1 MYVFSLRPKAKDS
14 KNSLSCSSCCW
25 IFRYIKSTSLSLL
38 FLSLSLLPAYLYL
51 LTNLSVY
58 LPISLPTYQ
67 SLYLPTN
74 LYLTTYQS
82 LPTYQ
87 SQPTYQSLPTYLPTY
102 VSLVW
107 KEDSGKIRNWAAQS
121 TFEKLFQ
128 MAFR

>member
-67 SLYLPTN
+67 SLYLTTN
-74 LYLTTYQS
+74 LSTYLPIS
-82 LPTYQ
+82 
-87 SQPTYQSLPTYLPTY
+87 TYLPTY
-102 VSLVW
+102 LRMPSGSIRLSFGRTLPNLKMV
-107 KEDSGKIRNWAAQS
+107 EDSTYLNHKQGDQIS
-121 TFEKLFQ
+121 SL
-128 MAFR
+128 

>member
-67 SLYLPTN
+67 SLYLTTN
-74 LYLTTYQS
+74 LS
-82 LPTYQ
+82 
-87 SQPTYQSLPTYLPTY
+87 TYLPISTY
-102 VSLVW
+102 LPLNVRHFCSA
-107 KEDSGKIRNWAAQS
+107 KITNTFYHLIDCLALILTEKSQS
-121 TFEKLFQ
+121 EH
-128 MAFR
+128 